1 MTEARAKTL
10 SDVLPPE
17 RVADLVAFKRAAEA
31 ALPGRVTRVIL
42 FGSRARGDAHE
53 DSDYDVAVFIRDLES
68 PYDVID
74 TLAAL
79 KYEQMLDGVFI
90 HPVPL
95 RDPPAPEGRRELLG
109 YIEQEGIS
117 VSCADRFGFDPP

>member
-31 ALPGRVTRVIL
+31 ALPGRVTRVVL

-68 PYDVID
+68 PFGVMRVLSDLTYD
-74 TLAAL
+74 
-79 KYEQMLDGVFI
+79 KMLEGVNI
-90 HPVPL
+90 QPIPL
-95 RDPPAPEGRRELLG
+95 RDPPVPEGRRELLW
-109 YIEQEGIS
+109 YIEQEGVS
-117 VSCADRFGFDPP
+117 VP